1 MLIEV
6 CVNAIAREGLPFP
19 ASVLR
24 AITCGLG
31 GHLKDTT
38 ENATSAP

>member
-19 ASVLR
+19 ASIPR
-24 AITCGLG
+24 GIMRGPG
-31 GHLKDTT
+31 GHPKDTT